1 MQIQHPWPQLL
12 NFEPTR
18 IPASRLPLLSTTPKQ
33 EGSVKVKRHCTA
45 VLTFS
50 LCKSSCKCSWIR
62 SELRP
67 RTFKASLTS
76 FSSFLRHVCE
86 RLENV
91 HFCLFM
97 RLAYK
102 RILASDGL
110 DIPDFLF
117 WRQQLARVTWT
128 LPLTPLPF
136 AALLE
141 DSVKGGLDADLEGL
155 AETIQLGNYGIAVAF
170 VISDESV

>member
-1 MQIQHPWPQLL
+1 MVINVDYVKLTMSIMLMMLIMLKVVGDMSTKLCFYMMQIQHPWPQLL

-117 WRQQLARVTWT
+117 WRQQLARVT
-128 LPLTPLPF
+128 
-136 AALLE
+136 
-141 DSVKGGLDADLEGL
+141 
-155 AETIQLGNYGIAVAF
+155 
-170 VISDESV
+170 